1 MTPLY
6 NHTSFE
12 TSYHVPDYPYGRT
25 VRCEIRFWIEFKE
38 SKGYRF
44 CYKTKNPKT
53 DSWDTNAQKNSGY
66 FTLAMSM
73 FLDEKRHVTY
83 SALTEYSPAKD
94 IQKFAGNFPEAVTD
108 RLKTFVKLQAAY
120 YQKCAEKSVEEKQKE
135 RYLADAN
142 ELASIVF

>member
-1 MTPLY
+1 
-6 NHTSFE
+6 
-12 TSYHVPDYPYGRT
+12 
-25 VRCEIRFWIEFKE
+25 
-38 SKGYRF
+38 
-44 CYKTKNPKT
+44 
-53 DSWDTNAQKNSGY
+53 
-66 FTLAMSM
+66 MSM

>member
-12 TSYHVPDYPYGRT
+12 TSYHVPDYPYGRI

-38 SKGYRF
+38 SKGFRF

-53 DSWDTNAQKNSGY
+53 DNWTTNAQKNSGY
-66 FTLAMSM
+66 YTLAMCM
-73 FLDEKRHVTY
+73 FLDEKEHVTY

-94 IQKFAGNFPEAVTD
+94 IQKFIENFPEAVTD
-108 RLKTFVKLQAAY
+108 RLKIFVKLQATY
-120 YQKCAEKSVEEKQKE
+120 YRKRTCV
-135 RYLADAN
+135 D
-142 ELASIVF
+142 ELLIALPSNS